1 MESSKNSRLRRAA
14 RSGLGREFS
23 FRYPAHHVVSA
34 IALALGLLAGLL
46 SLAAGSG
53 LASAFG
59 SGLNAGAAAF
69 VAWALTREL
78 DPPRQW
84 SGWLAAL
91 LAGLAAI
98 IWGPLALAGPAL
110 LLLLLRLVNRA
121 AGVRILRADRVA
133 LLLAT
138 ILALLVSG
146 NGWLGIAAMLAF
158 LLDAAFSDCGEN
170 LTFAGLAGLAGL
182 ITWWRSGWPLFV
194 LPEPPVL
201 LLAGLALVLSLLWF
215 WRLPRRDVGPDD
227 RGGDFD
233 RRRLRAALLLALA
246 ISLLAAF
253 SRPGSWQDFAALW
266 AALLAALIPG

>member
-1 MESSKNSRLRRAA
+1 MDSSKNSRFRRAA

-23 FRYPAHHVVSA
+23 FRYPAHRVVST
-34 IALALGLLAGLL
+34 ITLALGLLAGLL
-46 SLAAGSG
+46 SLAVGVG
-53 LASAFG
+53 LTSALG
-59 SGLNAGAAAF
+59 GALNAGAAAF
-69 VAWALTREL
+69 VAWALAREL

-121 AGVRILRADRVA
+121 AGVRILRADRAA

-138 ILALLVSG
+138 ILALLVSA
-146 NGWLGIAAMLAF
+146 NGWLGIAAALAF
-158 LLDAAFSDCGEN
+158 LLDAAFSDRAEN
-170 LTFAGLAGLAGL
+170 VAFAGLAGLAGL
-182 ITWWRSGWPLFV
+182 ITWWRTNWPLFA
-194 LPEPPVL
+194 LPEPPVW
-201 LLAGLALVLSLLWF
+201 LLAGLALVLFLLWL

-227 RGGDFD
+227 RGSDFD
-233 RRRLRAALLLALA
+233 HRRLRAALLLALA
-246 ISLLAAF
+246 VALLAAF
-253 SRPGSWQDFAALW
+253 SSPDGWQDFTPLW

>member
-1 MESSKNSRLRRAA
+1 MDTSKNSRLRRAA
-14 RSGLGREFS
+14 HSGLGRAFS
-23 FRYPAHHVVSA
+23 FRYPAHRVVSA
-34 IALALGLLAGLL
+34 FALGLGLLAGLL
-46 SLAAGSG
+46 SLTDGSG
-53 LASAFG
+53 LASALG
-59 SGLNAGAAAF
+59 GGLNAGAAAF
-69 VAWALTREL
+69 VAWALAREL

-110 LLLLLRLVNRA
+110 MLLLLRLVNRA
-121 AGVRILRADRVA
+121 AGVRILRADRAA

-138 ILALLVSG
+138 ILALLVSA
-146 NGWLGIAAMLAF
+146 NGWLGIAAALAF
-158 LLDAAFSDCGEN
+158 LLDAAFSDRTEN

-182 ITWWRSGWPLFV
+182 ITWWRAGWPLFT

-201 LLAGLALVLSLLWF
+201 LLAGVALVLALLWL
-215 WRLPRRDVGPDD
+215 WRLPRRDVGSDD
-227 RGGDFD
+227 RGGEFN

-246 ISLLAAF
+246 VTLLAAF
-253 SRPGSWQDFAALW
+253 SRPGGWLDFAALW